1 MYRDLV
7 TPQDEPSATLAA
19 DPAIAQEASYL
30 TIVMAERLKERYTLH
45 AASLGLTHGQIK
57 VLLALDPDEPLAMRA
72 LADRLH
78 FDPSNLT
85 SLIDKLEARGLLER
99 RPDPI
104 DRRVKS
110 LVVTTAGVDL
120 RESFRQRLAADP
132 GLLGQ
137 LPAAQLARYRDILR
151 EALNER

>member
-1 MYRDLV
+1 MYRDAV
-7 TPQDEPSATLAA
+7 TPPDEPTASRA

-30 TIVMAERLKERYTLH
+30 TIVMAERLKERYTFH
-45 AASLGLTHGQIK
+45 ASGLGLSHGQIK
-57 VLLALDPDEPLAMRA
+57 VLLALDLDEPLAMRA

-99 RPDPI
+99 RPDPV

-110 LVVTTAGVDL
+110 LVVTPAGSEL
-120 RESFRQRLAADP
+120 RETFRAHLSADP
-132 GLLGQ
+132 GPLGQ
-137 LPAAQLARYRDILR
+137 LQPADITRYRDLLQ
-151 EALNER
+151 EALGES